1 MSLHQI
7 LSTGRS
13 SLLAHQAAI
22 TISSNN
28 TANAD
33 VQGYSKR
40 DVRFESLGNNA
51 GVDIA
56 SVRRRSDQ
64 WIDRRLFLEHSRLGA
79 QSAQSQ
85 VLTAL
90 DMQLGNLDRG
100 VGASLDRFFAA
111 LRTLQTSPADG
122 QLRTDVFA
130 EAQNVVESFN
140 VASTTIAKE
149 RQQADDTLKS
159 AVSRANTLLQEV
171 ATLNQSIRQTLADGR
186 EPNDDMDRRDVVLAE
201 LAEHIDIS
209 VVDPGD
215 GSLTVLLG
223 GGRSLVQGAD
233 ATTISTAPDPARGGL
248 SSVRVTD
255 PSGLASEVT
264 DEIGGGR
271 IGGLLELRDGIV
283 AETGDRLDR
292 LAFDFATAFN
302 TVHRAGFGTDGVSG
316 RDFFAQPTTTVGAA
330 RSLALA
336 PGMAT
341 SPAWFAASTTA
352 ANAVGGNDN
361 VLALAALAN
370 ESVAGGNEST
380 FGQEYAAMIGT
391 LGAAVSRQRTKEAQ
405 SQAQVDQLQAL
416 KESQTGV
423 SIDEELIDITRFE
436 RAFQAA
442 SRIIQT
448 VEQMFDTLLQL

>member
-1 MSLHQI
+1 MSLQQI

-40 DVRFESLGNNA
+40 DVRFESLGTNA
-51 GVDIA
+51 GIDIA
-56 SVRRRSDQ
+56 SARRRSDQ

-85 VLTAL
+85 GLTAL
-90 DMQLGNLDRG
+90 DMQLGDLDRG
-100 VGASLDRFFAA
+100 VGSSLDRFFAS

-122 QLRTDVFA
+122 QLRADVLA

-140 VASTTIAKE
+140 VSSTTIAKE
-149 RQQADDTLKS
+149 RAQADDYLKS
-159 AVSRANTLLQEV
+159 TVSRANELMQEV
-171 ATLNQSIRQTLADGR
+171 ASLNQSIRHALADGH
-186 EPNDDMDRRDVVLAE
+186 EPNQDMDRRDLALAE
-201 LAEHIDIS
+201 LAEHVNVS
-209 VVDPGD
+209 VVDAGD

-223 GGRSLVQGAD
+223 GGRSLVQGGD
-233 ATTISTAPDPARGGL
+233 ATTLSTTPDPARGGL
-248 SSVRVTD
+248 VGIRVTD
-255 PSGLASEVT
+255 PSGLASDIT
-264 DEIGGGR
+264 DEISAGR

-283 AETGDRLDR
+283 AETADRLDR
-292 LAFDFATAFN
+292 LAFDFSSAFN
-302 TVHRAGFGTDGVSG
+302 AVHRAGFGSDGISG
-316 RDFFAQPTTTVGAA
+316 RDFFTPLTSSVGAA
-330 RSLALA
+330 RSLSLA

-341 SPAWFAASTTA
+341 QPAWLGASTTA

-361 VLALAALAN
+361 VLALAGLATADL
-370 ESVAGGNEST
+370 AGGNGAT

-391 LGAAVSRQRTKEAQ
+391 LGSAVSRQQAREAQ